1 MLCYPHVFDAGKA
14 FYMFYNGNKYDVEGL
29 GFARATRDTLEEM
42 ING

>member
-14 FYMFYNGNKYDVEGL
+14 FYMFYNGNKYGVEGL
-29 GFARATRDTLEEM
+29 GFARATRDSVLEM